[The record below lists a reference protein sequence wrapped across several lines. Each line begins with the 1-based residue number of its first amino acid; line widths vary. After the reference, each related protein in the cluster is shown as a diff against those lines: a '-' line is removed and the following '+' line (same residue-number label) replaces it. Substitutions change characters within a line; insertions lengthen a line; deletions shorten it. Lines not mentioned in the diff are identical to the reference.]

1 MGKKK
6 QASIEPAE
14 FELQVLGTLWEHG
27 PGTVRQVMDRLSDGK
42 ERAYTSVLSVMQVMQ
57 KKGLLEVADKRDGLA
72 HIFRP
77 LVSREQIAVPLLQ
90 GLVRK
95 IFGGRTQTALSHLL
109 QSDSVSHD
117 EIAAMRKLL
126 DEHEANSSQD

>member
-6 QASIEPAE
+6 QATIEPAE

-57 KKGLLEVADKRDGLA
+57 KKGLLEVADERDGLA

>member
-6 QASIEPAE
+6 QATIEPAE

>member
-6 QASIEPAE
+6 QATVEPAE

-57 KKGLLEVADKRDGLA
+57 KKGLLEVADERDGLA